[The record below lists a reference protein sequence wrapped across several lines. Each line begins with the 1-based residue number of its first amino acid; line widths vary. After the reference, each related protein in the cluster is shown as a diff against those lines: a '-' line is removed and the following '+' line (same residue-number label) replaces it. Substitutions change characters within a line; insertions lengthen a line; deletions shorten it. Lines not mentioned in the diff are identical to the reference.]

1 MHLFIRVCQMWS
13 PRACAR
19 SHERTSEPLISVL
32 LCERALTELEQ
43 SNNNKDEEERGGSI
57 DYILNRA
64 RIVLLPVETFSKS
77 AASTEF

>member
-43 SNNNKDEEERGGSI
+43 SNNNKDEEERRGEA
-57 DYILNRA
+57 LT
-64 RIVLLPVETFSKS
+64 TF
-77 AASTEF
+77 